1 MQATDN
7 KSKLSPKLKGFI
19 AIGVVLV
26 LLIVLFFLLRGKN
39 TVTGAYPASIKTS
52 SVVCN
57 NDKIPYPYTSHTNV
71 GMEKE
76 GSIRIVGTFSESKQ
90 VSKISLQYTTY
101 FSDNA
106 SATSAEAHMHAA
118 FAHHLKD
125 NGLEYAEFDNYFS
138 VVDKKVV
145 LNLYA
150 PFEKVNKANYQFLML
165 KSIPSNGLSLSEFEQ
180 TYKSQGFT
188 CDSTD

>member
-1 MQATDN
+1 MQTADS

-19 AIGVVLV
+19 AIGIVLILAV
-26 LLIVLFFLLRGKN
+26 ILFFLLQGKSK
-39 TVTGAYPASIKTS
+39 VTGAYPASIKTS
-52 SVVCN
+52 SVVCD
-57 NDKIPYPYTSHTNV
+57 NDKISYPYTLHDIV

-76 GSIRIVGTFSESKQ
+76 GSIRIIGTFDESKQ
-90 VSKISLQYTTY
+90 ANKISLQYTTY
-101 FSDNA
+101 FSDHA
-106 SATSAEAHMHAA
+106 SATSSEAHMHAA
-118 FAHHLKD
+118 LAQHFKD
-125 NGLEYAEFDNYFS
+125 SGLEYAEFDNYFS
-138 VVDKKVV
+138 IVDKKVI

-188 CDSTD
+188 CVSTD